1 MLNITEQYTQ
11 SRFEKKETNYSYQG
25 TCDVKNNS
33 IVNIQVAIYNENGV
47 HIGSINNR
55 EDSATVSL
63 VGNTKLEDLAK
74 FSNNLI
80 TIKEELETI
89 LLDK

>member
-11 SRFEKKETNYSYQG
+11 SRFEKKESDYSYQG
-25 TCDVKNNS
+25 TCDVKNNN
-33 IVNIQVAIYNENGV
+33 IVNMQVAIYNEAGV

-55 EDSATVSL
+55 EDSASVAL
-63 VGNTKLEDLAK
+63 IGNTKLKDLAK
-74 FSNNLI
+74 FSDALI
-80 TIKEELETI
+80 VIKGELETL